1 MSGDPTGDD
10 PELPD
15 SWDAVFYDI
24 GGVIVNLPSIRQ
36 GYANYLREFAA
47 ERDLDPEEALA
58 TWRGALGDYFKSGEG
73 TEYRTAR
80 EGYRRAFR
88 ALVDDIDE
96 EEWRPGFKRATAEAL
111 EPEANAVETIDR
123 LDDAGFYLGIV
134 SDIDTWEAHRMLDRF
149 GVDDAFDGI
158 TTSEDVGYKKPDERM
173 FADALGKANGVDPSR
188 SLYVGDRYE
197 HDMQGGTA
205 AGLWTVAY
213 GGTAAEKVADADRDG
228 LRVVGDDAVDF
239 HAEDHR
245 DLLSIVGLVD

>member
-1 MSGDPTGDD
+1 MTDD
-10 PELPD
+10 LPD

-36 GYANYLREFAA
+36 GYADYLREFAA
-47 ERDLDPEEALA
+47 EHDLDPDEALA
-58 TWRGALGDYFKSGEG
+58 TWREALGDYFKSGEG
-73 TEYRTAR
+73 TEYKTAR

-88 ALVDDIDE
+88 ALVEDIDE
-96 EEWRPGFKRATAEAL
+96 EEWRPGFKRATAAAL
-111 EPEANAVETIDR
+111 EPEPNIVETVER
-123 LDDAGFYLGIV
+123 LDEAGLYLGIV

-149 GVDDAFDGI
+149 GLGDTVDGI
-158 TTSEDVGYKKPDERM
+158 TTSEGVGFKKPDERM
-173 FADALGKANGVDPSR
+173 FADALGKAEEVAPER

-213 GGTAAEKVADADRDG
+213 GGTAAEEITDAERDG
-228 LRVVGDDAVDF
+228 CCVIGDDAVDF

-245 DLLSIVGLVD
+245 DLLAIVGIAD